1 MSYLI
6 NSNMLIKI
14 NKENEEL
21 RTAVNAYLE
30 DIRDFDDYN
39 AKVIGSDNQCLYI
52 NAGFY
57 DEVHDEKFDSEDKLF
72 DAVEKCNDGSF
83 VVNMSAT
90 DCYGSFIKH
99 FGNVKFVKVKF
110 DDITSELNWIKETRP
125 QFTLKTQKDSAD
137 EISKMFAKELSKIF
151 DNADVFD
158 QYEED
163 DNIVFVYDVDNWR
176 SFSKTTISDFE
187 NRVKQIYDFAQSKNL
202 NVSAD
207 FNELLISEDCS
218 SYIEMFIDDNGH
230 VNTSVYMISE

>member
-1 MSYLI
+1 
-6 NSNMLIKI
+6 
-14 NKENEEL
+14 
-21 RTAVNAYLE
+21 
-30 DIRDFDDYN
+30 
-39 AKVIGSDNQCLYI
+39 
-52 NAGFY
+52 
-57 DEVHDEKFDSEDKLF
+57 
-72 DAVEKCNDGSF
+72 
-83 VVNMSAT
+83 
-90 DCYGSFIKH
+90 
-99 FGNVKFVKVKF
+99 
-110 DDITSELNWIKETRP
+110 
-125 QFTLKTQKDSAD
+125 
-137 EISKMFAKELSKIF
+137 MFSKELSKIF